1 MRVGKAVATPFAVP
15 HNLALRPDGRR
26 LFVTHSGPS
35 ADRVTIY
42 DIHQKT
48 GLPMYVGEATVGDE
62 PLRYRL
68 RVLAAGFGRERGCG
82 SDAVTGNGG
91 GGGRLVFSG
100 AGWWRKHPISAHLN
114 HFLCYDY
121 SFPVGGL
128 A

>member
-48 GLPMYVGEATVGDE
+48 GLPMYVGEATVGMN
-62 PLRYRL
+62 P
-68 RVLAAGFGRERGCG
+68 FGIGY
-82 SDAVTGNGG
+82 V
-91 GGGRLVFSG
+91 
-100 AGWWRKHPISAHLN
+100 
-114 HFLCYDY
+114 Y
-121 SFPVGGL
+121 
-128 A
+128 